1 MATSTNT
8 LQGLE
13 LSTEEGVRAYLATTE
28 WAGAAIVELSGGITN
43 FLYRLH
49 LDTAYKGHSTLIL
62 KHGKPYPKGYK
73 ALEFT
78 LDRQVCVTPDQLIEA
93 F

>member
-1 MATSTNT
+1 MAATTNT
-8 LQGLE
+8 AQIIDLA
-13 LSTEEGVRAYLATTE
+13 TEEGVRAYLATTE
-28 WAGAAIVELSGGITN
+28 WAGAEINSLSGGFTN

-49 LDTAYKGHSTLIL
+49 LETPYKGHSTLIL

-78 LDRQVCVTPDQLIEA
+78 LDRQVCITLYNLFIID
-93 F
+93 